1 MTNFAKE
8 HKRANAM
15 AVALFL
21 VGVVMLF
28 LFLWCF
34 IGDFLRSV
42 GAVVFFIWSVWLFDA
57 ANKTFAAAKAF
68 KAQVPQAQVPQTQST
83 IIVGIAGEALSTG
96 DVVALKDGKLY
107 KANV

>member
-1 MTNFAKE
+1 MTNFAEE
-8 HKRANAM
+8 HKKANAM

-21 VGVVMLF
+21 VGDVMLF

-34 IGDFLRSV
+34 IGDIVRSI
-42 GAVVFFIWSVWLFDA
+42 GAGVFFIWSVWLFDA

-68 KAQVPQAQVPQTQST
+68 KAQVPQMQST